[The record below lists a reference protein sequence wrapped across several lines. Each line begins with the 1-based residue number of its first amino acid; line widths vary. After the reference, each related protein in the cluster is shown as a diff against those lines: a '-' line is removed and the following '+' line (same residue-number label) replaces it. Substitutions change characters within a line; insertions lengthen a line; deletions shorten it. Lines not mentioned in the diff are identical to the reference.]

1 MNTRS
6 AAARDAD
13 EFFDFARYGLM
24 LAEQIGDDVTRDN
37 LLKLIRLVGGLTGC
51 QAVNGRAGLMRELIY
66 ISLLAGFASGLAAA
80 LDRPEGQAPRARI
93 MSCHVNKTRRGSRVR
108 GDPASIDR
116 AAGQRIRQVAL
127 LGREAER
134 FALCRSRL
142 RRIDR

>member
-66 ISLLAGFASGLAAA
+66 ISLLAGFASALAA
-80 LDRPEGQAPRARI
+80 LDRG
-93 MSCHVNKTRRGSRVR
+93 
-108 GDPASIDR
+108 
-116 AAGQRIRQVAL
+116 L
-127 LGREAER
+127 
-134 FALCRSRL
+134 FALRWTAPVLRSR
-142 RRIDR
+142 

>member
-24 LAEQIGDDVTRDN
+24 LKIGDDVTRDN

-80 LDRPEGQAPRARI
+80 LDRGLF
-93 MSCHVNKTRRGSRVR
+93 
-108 GDPASIDR
+108 
-116 AAGQRIRQVAL
+116 AL
-127 LGREAER
+127 L
-134 FALCRSRL
+134 FAAAATLTAYAAFRQAS
-142 RRIDR
+142 

>member
-51 QAVNGRAGLMRELIY
+51 RGHQLTQELQPLMVT
-66 ISLLAGFASGLAAA
+66 A
-80 LDRPEGQAPRARI
+80 LVG
-93 MSCHVNKTRRGSRVR
+93 
-108 GDPASIDR
+108 
-116 AAGQRIRQVAL
+116 
-127 LGREAER
+127 
-134 FALCRSRL
+134 
-142 RRIDR
+142 

>member
-13 EFFDFARYGLM
+13 EFFDFARYG
-24 LAEQIGDDVTRDN
+24 AEQIGDDVTRDN

-80 LDRPEGQAPRARI
+80 LDRGLF
-93 MSCHVNKTRRGSRVR
+93 
-108 GDPASIDR
+108 
-116 AAGQRIRQVAL
+116 AL
-127 LGREAER
+127 L
-134 FALCRSRL
+134 FAAAATLTAYAAFRQAS
-142 RRIDR
+142 

>member
-66 ISLLAGFASGLAAA
+66 ISLLAGFASGLLPLSTAVYLLFSLPPLPLSRPMLPSGRRANRANSLQQSALPGAAF
-80 LDRPEGQAPRARI
+80 
-93 MSCHVNKTRRGSRVR
+93 
-108 GDPASIDR
+108 
-116 AAGQRIRQVAL
+116 
-127 LGREAER
+127 GRWLEAETPG
-134 FALCRSRL
+134 AL
-142 RRIDR
+142 

>member
-66 ISLLAGFASGLAAA
+66 ISLWAGFASGLLPLSTAVYLLFSLPPLPLSRPMLPSGRRANRANSLQQSALPGAAF
-80 LDRPEGQAPRARI
+80 
-93 MSCHVNKTRRGSRVR
+93 
-108 GDPASIDR
+108 
-116 AAGQRIRQVAL
+116 
-127 LGREAER
+127 GRWLEAETPG
-134 FALCRSRL
+134 AL
-142 RRIDR
+142 

>member
-80 LDRPEGQAPRARI
+80 LDRGLF
-93 MSCHVNKTRRGSRVR
+93 
-108 GDPASIDR
+108 
-116 AAGQRIRQVAL
+116 AL
-127 LGREAER
+127 LFAAAATLTAYAARRANRANSLQQSALPGAAFGRWLEAETPG
-134 FALCRSRL
+134 AL
-142 RRIDR
+142 

>member
-13 EFFDFARYGLM
+13 EFFDFARYGSM

-80 LDRPEGQAPRARI
+80 LDRGLF
-93 MSCHVNKTRRGSRVR
+93 
-108 GDPASIDR
+108 
-116 AAGQRIRQVAL
+116 AL
-127 LGREAER
+127 L
-134 FALCRSRL
+134 FAAAATLTAYAAFRQAS
-142 RRIDR
+142 